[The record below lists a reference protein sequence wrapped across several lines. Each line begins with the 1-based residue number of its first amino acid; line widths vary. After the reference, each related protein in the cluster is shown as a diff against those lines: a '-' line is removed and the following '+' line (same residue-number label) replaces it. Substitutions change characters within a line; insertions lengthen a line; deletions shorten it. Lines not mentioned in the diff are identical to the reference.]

1 MVKIVLFA
9 LICVS
14 LLSSIAKASNGF
26 YFSAS
31 SLTSKENTSITSQIT
46 NSNITYTENM
56 AGLNFAPRNFESYL
70 QFTSD
75 TPGAYSQVS
84 ADFIQNT
91 FIHNG
96 GDTTLLLYAN
106 TSNVTMSGGVTT
118 VEYAYTIANKMYA
131 VRAIKG
137 TDYTAQIAT
146 VKSMMKTPT
155 FTINNTGG
163 FELSTGY
170 KFQNENSI
178 FFIAPQI
185 DYSQFGSNNSSLRN
199 QALSAVT
206 KIGIQYKNP
215 YRFIDLYGFIGA
227 SAVQNS
233 SNNNTQNIGGL
244 KYGIG
249 TEVAISKNIALFAE
263 IFQIDLANNRQ
274 SVTYSPSTA
283 VVDYINANS
292 NPEQV
297 IITNNDQPQ
306 YKITLNQL
314 GLKHYID
321 PNSLKVEASTNIT
334 NITGFK
340 VGITAYLWEWE
351 SYY

>member
-14 LLSSIAKASNGF
+14 SLSSIAKASNEF

-31 SLTSKENTSITSQIT
+31 SLTSKENTSITQQIT

-56 AGLNFAPRNFESYL
+56 VGLDFAPRNFESYL

-75 TPGAYSQVS
+75 NPGAYFQVS

-91 FIHNG
+91 FILN

-106 TSNVTMSGGVTT
+106 TYNVTMSSGATT
-118 VEYAYTIANKMYA
+118 VEYIYNPNNKMYA
-131 VRAIKG
+131 VQSIKG

-146 VKSMMKTPT
+146 VQSMMTTPP

-340 VGITAYLWEWE
+340 VGITAYLWEEE